1 MARLNKEE
9 ISQEQQKLYEEL
21 KKLAKRAN
29 QRIVRLER
37 EFGKDKW
44 VVKNLR
50 DRLDTQKLNA
60 WTKTG
65 RIKYNKSMSITE
77 LRAVIKATKQFLNSQ
92 TSTKR
97 GIKQVRKK
105 QIESLRISLSTDE
118 KEFTF
123 EEAETFYRLF
133 EDTDYT
139 FFIRKYD
146 IPASAFNDIIQEAK
160 EYNNTFDDFLENLEI
175 YITIGNDKELLTRAQ
190 AIYEK
195 YVKE

>member
-1 MARLNKEE
+1 MANKKELTA
-9 ISQEQQKLYEEL
+9 EQQKLYEEL

-44 VVKNLR
+44 SVKNLR

-65 RIKYNKSMSITE
+65 RIKYNKSMTITE
-77 LRAVIKATKQFLNSQ
+77 LRAVIKATNQFLNSQ

-105 QIESLRISLSTDE
+105 QIEGIKRSMSIDDE
-118 KEFTF
+118 EFTY
-123 EEAETFYRLF
+123 EEAESLYRLF
-133 EDTDYT
+133 EDTDFTY
-139 FFIRKYD
+139 FVPKYFT
-146 IPASAFNDIIQEAK
+146 ASEFWSLIQEAK
-160 EYNNTFDDFLENLEI
+160 EQNVDENGFI
-175 YITIGNDKELLTRAQ
+175 ELIEMYLTVGTDAEMLMRVK
-190 AIYEK
+190 AIYDK
-195 YVKE
+195 YLVRE

>member
-9 ISQEQQKLYEEL
+9 ISQEQKELYEEL

-44 VVKNLR
+44 AVKNLR

-97 GIKQVRKK
+97 GIEQVRKK

>member
-9 ISQEQQKLYEEL
+9 ISQEQKELYEEL

-44 VVKNLR
+44 AVKNLR
-50 DRLDTQKLNA
+50 DRLDTEKLNA
-60 WTKTG
+60 WKKTG

-77 LRAVIKATKQFLNSQ
+77 LRAVIKATNQFLNSQ

-146 IPASAFNDIIQEAK
+146 IPASAFNDLIQEAK
-160 EYNNTFDDFLENLEI
+160 EYNNTFDDFLEKLEI
-175 YITIGNDKELLTRAQ
+175 YIIIGNDKELLTRAQ

>member
-9 ISQEQQKLYEEL
+9 ISQEQKELYEEL

-44 VVKNLR
+44 SVKNLR

-77 LRAVIKATKQFLNSQ
+77 LRAVTKATKQFLNSQ

-146 IPASAFNDIIQEAK
+146 IPASAFNDLIQEAK

>member
-9 ISQEQQKLYEEL
+9 ISQEQKELYEEL

-44 VVKNLR
+44 AVKNLR

-77 LRAVIKATKQFLNSQ
+77 LRAVTKATKQFLNSQ

-105 QIESLRISLSTDE
+105 QIEGIKRSMSIDDE
-118 KEFTF
+118 EFSY
-123 EEAETFYRLF
+123 EEAEALYRLF
-133 EDTDYT
+133 EDTDFTY
-139 FFIRKYD
+139 FVPKYFT
-146 IPASAFNDIIQEAK
+146 ASEFWSLIQEAK
-160 EYNNTFDDFLENLEI
+160 DQNLDENGFI
-175 YITIGNDKELLTRAQ
+175 ELIEMYLTVGTDVDMLMRVK
-190 AIYEK
+190 AIYDK
-195 YVKE
+195 YVVKE

>member
-44 VVKNLR
+44 AVKNLR

-77 LRAVIKATKQFLNSQ
+77 LRAVTKATKQFLNSQ
-92 TSTKR
+92 TSTRR

-105 QIESLRISLSTDE
+105 QIEGIRRSMSIE
-118 KEFTF
+118 EEEFTY
-123 EEAETFYRLF
+123 EEAEALYRLF
-133 EDTDYT
+133 EDTDFT
-139 FFIRKYD
+139 FFVPKYFT
-146 IPASAFNDIIQEAK
+146 ASEFWSLIQEAK
-160 EYNNTFDDFLENLEI
+160 EQNLDENRFYRI
-175 YITIGNDKELLTRAQ
+175 N
-190 AIYEK
+190 
-195 YVKE
+195 

>member
-9 ISQEQQKLYEEL
+9 ISQEQKELYEEL

-44 VVKNLR
+44 AIKNLR
-50 DRLDTQKLNA
+50 DRLETQKLNA

-77 LRAVIKATKQFLNSQ
+77 LRSVTKATKQFLNSQ

-146 IPASAFNDIIQEAK
+146 ISASAFNDLIQEAK

-195 YVKE
+195 YVIE

>member
-44 VVKNLR
+44 AVKNLR

-65 RIKYNKSMSITE
+65 RIKYNKSMTITE

>member
-9 ISQEQQKLYEEL
+9 ISQEQKELYEEL

-44 VVKNLR
+44 AVKNLR

-65 RIKYNKSMSITE
+65 RIKYNKSMTITE
-77 LRAVIKATKQFLNSQ
+77 LRAVIKATNQFLNSQ

-97 GIKQVRKK
+97 GIKQVRKN

-133 EDTDYT
+133 EDTDYK

-146 IPASAFNDIIQEAK
+146 IPASAFNDLIQEAK
-160 EYNNTFDDFLENLEI
+160 EYNNTFDDFLEKLEI
-175 YITIGNDKELLTRAQ
+175 YITIGNDKELLTRAK
-190 AIYEK
+190 AIYDK

>member
-1 MARLNKEE
+1 MVRLNKEE
-9 ISQEQQKLYEEL
+9 ISQEQKELYEEL

-44 VVKNLR
+44 AVKNLR

-77 LRAVIKATKQFLNSQ
+77 LRAVTKATKQFLNSQ

-146 IPASAFNDIIQEAK
+146 IPASAFNDLIQEAK

-195 YVKE
+195 YVKN

>member
-9 ISQEQQKLYEEL
+9 ISQEQKELYEEL

-44 VVKNLR
+44 AVKNLR

-77 LRAVIKATKQFLNSQ
+77 LRAVTKATKQFLNSQ

-97 GIKQVRKK
+97 GIQQVRKK

-146 IPASAFNDIIQEAK
+146 IPASAFNDLIQEAK

>member
-44 VVKNLR
+44 AVKNLR

-77 LRAVIKATKQFLNSQ
+77 LRAVTKATKQFLNSQ

-146 IPASAFNDIIQEAK
+146 ISASAFNDLIQEAK
-160 EYNNTFDDFLENLEI
+160 EYNNTFEDFLENLEI

>member
-9 ISQEQQKLYEEL
+9 ISQEQKELYEEL

-44 VVKNLR
+44 AVKNLR

-65 RIKYNKSMSITE
+65 RIKYNKSMNITE

-146 IPASAFNDIIQEAK
+146 IPASAFNDLIQEAK
-160 EYNNTFDDFLENLEI
+160 EYNKTFDDFLENLEI

>member
-1 MARLNKEE
+1 MAGLNKEE
-9 ISQEQQKLYEEL
+9 ISQEQKELYEEL

-50 DRLDTQKLNA
+50 DRLDTEKLNA

-77 LRAVIKATKQFLNSQ
+77 LRAVTKATKQFLNSK

-97 GIKQVRKK
+97 GIQQVRKK

-146 IPASAFNDIIQEAK
+146 IPASAFNDLIQEAK

-195 YVKE
+195 YVKN

>member
-9 ISQEQQKLYEEL
+9 ISQEQKELYEEL

-44 VVKNLR
+44 SVKNLR

-77 LRAVIKATKQFLNSQ
+77 LRAVTKATKQFLNSQ

-146 IPASAFNDIIQEAK
+146 IPASAFNDLIQEAK
-160 EYNNTFDDFLENLEI
+160 EYNNTFDNFLENLEI

>member
-9 ISQEQQKLYEEL
+9 ISQEQKELYEEL

-37 EFGKDKW
+37 EFGKEKW
-44 VVKNLR
+44 AVKNLR

-77 LRAVIKATKQFLNSQ
+77 LRAVTKATKQFLNSQ

-97 GIKQVRKK
+97 GIEQVRKK

-146 IPASAFNDIIQEAK
+146 IPASAFNDLIQEAK

>member
-1 MARLNKEE
+1 MAGLNKEE
-9 ISQEQQKLYEEL
+9 ISQEQKELYEEL

-44 VVKNLR
+44 AVKNLR
-50 DRLDTQKLNA
+50 DRLDTEKLNA

-77 LRAVIKATKQFLNSQ
+77 LRAVTKATKQFLNSQ

-97 GIKQVRKK
+97 GIQQVRKK

-146 IPASAFNDIIQEAK
+146 IPASAFNDLIQEAK

-195 YVKE
+195 YVKN

>member
-21 KKLAKRAN
+21 KKFAKRAN

-44 VVKNLR
+44 AVKNLR

-65 RIKYNKSMSITE
+65 RIKYNKSMTITE

-105 QIESLRISLSTDE
+105 QIEGIKRSMSIDE
-118 KEFTF
+118 EFTY
-123 EEAETFYRLF
+123 EEAEALYRLF
-133 EDTDYT
+133 EDTDFTY
-139 FFIRKYD
+139 FVAKYFT
-146 IPASAFNDIIQEAK
+146 ASEFWSLIQEAK
-160 EYNNTFDDFLENLEI
+160 DQNLDENRFYRI
-175 YITIGNDKELLTRAQ
+175 N
-190 AIYEK
+190 
-195 YVKE
+195 

>member
-1 MARLNKEE
+1 MARINKEE
-9 ISQEQQKLYEEL
+9 INQEQQKLYEEL
-21 KKLAKRAN
+21 KKFAKRAN

-44 VVKNLR
+44 AVKNLR

-65 RIKYNKSMSITE
+65 RIKYNKSMTITE

-123 EEAETFYRLF
+123 EEAETFHRLF

-146 IPASAFNDIIQEAK
+146 ISASAFNDLIQEAK

-175 YITIGNDKELLTRAQ
+175 YITIGNDKELLTRAK

>member
-44 VVKNLR
+44 AVKNLR

-77 LRAVIKATKQFLNSQ
+77 LRAVTKATKQFLNSQ

-146 IPASAFNDIIQEAK
+146 IPASAFNDLIQEAK

>member
-9 ISQEQQKLYEEL
+9 ISQEQKDLYEEL

-44 VVKNLR
+44 AIKNLR

-77 LRAVIKATKQFLNSQ
+77 LRAVTKATKQFLNSQ

-97 GIKQVRKK
+97 GIQQVRKK

-146 IPASAFNDIIQEAK
+146 IPASAFNDLIQEAK

-195 YVKE
+195 YVKN

>member
-44 VVKNLR
+44 AVKNLR

-77 LRAVIKATKQFLNSQ
+77 LRAVTKATKQFLNSQ

-97 GIKQVRKK
+97 GIQQVRKK

-146 IPASAFNDIIQEAK
+146 IPASAFNDLIQEAK
-160 EYNNTFDDFLENLEI
+160 EYNNTFEDFLENLEI